1 MEEPQTNGVAERCNR
16 TLKDQAI
23 HGQVFNNIKEVRQ
36 AVRAVVEV
44 HNEHW
49 RVEKLGVRSPAQMRR
64 ECFQEAA

>member
-1 MEEPQTNGVAERCNR
+1 
-16 TLKDQAI
+16 
-23 HGQVFNNIKEVRQ
+23 VRQ